1 MLSLKPAIGSEWM
14 SYVLVFCTILF
25 TVYGQLVIKWQV
37 TEAGPL
43 PNAVIDKVLFVL
55 RLLLN
60 PWIIS
65 ALFAAF
71 LGAVTWIGAMAKL
84 DLSTAYPF
92 MALNFVLVALFASVF
107 FGEPVTVP
115 KVLALVL
122 IIAGLVVGSVA

>member
-1 MLSLKPAIGSEWM
+1 MLNLKTPVGAEWL
-14 SYVLVFCTILF
+14 SYGLVLCTIAF

-37 TEAGPL
+37 IVAGPIPTPL
-43 PNAVIDKVLFVL
+43 TEKALFVF

-107 FGEPVTVP
+107 FGEPVTLP
-115 KVLALVL
+115 KIAALVL
-122 IIAGLVVGSVA
+122 IIAGLIVGSMG